1 MARKRKHSPAR
12 VPPQTEEQ
20 LCRAVKRL
28 HAFSETELPL
38 HGLKEQ
44 AGSVGLENE
53 VVAHPDGHASAAVS
67 LRVADEIGKA
77 PAGED
82 SSTSG
87 PAVTPAASSWP
98 AYERGTSGDTQV
110 STLHSYREGSAT
122 EAGTSSKERQKDI
135 DLQAIRPEPSAEGEQ
150 GNKGAHQVLDT
161 PEAAGPGPSS
171 LASDISQLPDRLR
184 HIRFSGR
191 DESAGKETRGS
202 LDSVEEPITPGR
214 TEKAAAG
221 NATLRPDSKD
231 EQGPL
236 SNFESLYEEVNR
248 LLKNLHFQRLMRH
261 APASPD
267 RTDERK
273 EVSHQKDE

>member
-38 HGLKEQ
+38 LGLKEEG
-44 AGSVGLENE
+44 GSVGLECE
-53 VVAHPDGHASAAVS
+53 EVAHPDGYASAAVS
-67 LRVADEIGKA
+67 LCDADDNGKA
-77 PAGED
+77 PAGND
-82 SSTSG
+82 LGAFS
-87 PAVTPAASSWP
+87 PAVSPAASSWP
-98 AYERGTSGDTQV
+98 AYDCGTSGDAQV
-110 STLHSYREGSAT
+110 SAVHPDQEGSAT
-122 EAGTSSKERQKDI
+122 DAGTSSKERQTDTNF
-135 DLQAIRPEPSAEGEQ
+135 QAIKREPSARPQ
-150 GNKGAHQVLDT
+150 QADKGADQVVDT
-161 PEAAGPGPSS
+161 LGAAESGPSS
-171 LASDISQLPDRLR
+171 LTSAISQLPDRLR

-191 DESAGKETRGS
+191 DETAGKERRGS

-214 TEKAAAG
+214 TEKAGAG
-221 NATLRPDSKD
+221 NATLLPDSQE

-236 SNFESLYEEVNR
+236 SNFESLYEEANR

-273 EVSHQKDE
+273 EVSHQKD